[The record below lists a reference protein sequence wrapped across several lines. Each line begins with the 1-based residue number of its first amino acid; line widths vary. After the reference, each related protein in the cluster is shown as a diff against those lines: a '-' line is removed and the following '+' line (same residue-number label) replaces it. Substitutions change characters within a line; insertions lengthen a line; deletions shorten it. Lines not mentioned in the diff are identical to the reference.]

1 MEEVREKEKKKTTTR
16 RKKVEEKDS
25 IKKDKTEEKK
35 VTKKVTKN
43 NKKEENKL
51 SNSFNLIEVIII
63 MIITAVFGI
72 LIGSCVAY
80 FRDDING
87 ENVPESFKE
96 FVNVYNDLV
105 SEYYF
110 DLDESKLIEAGIKGM
125 LQYLD
130 DPHSSYL
137 DYDDSNSLNLE
148 LEGEYV
154 GMGATITVE
163 KDGYVYISDM
173 FVNSPAANAGFK
185 VGDRIIAVDGEKVT
199 DKNAVEVSYKVKGQE
214 GTGVDITIVRDGVEQ
229 TIRLIR
235 AKVEI
240 PSVSYKVVENTN
252 TGYIKIDIFA
262 KNTPEQF
269 KRAMNELNALNIES
283 LIIDVRDNSG
293 GYLSS
298 AEKIISYFLDKGDI
312 IYQLDSKGVI
322 EKVRNTNEK
331 LYDIPVAV
339 ITNKMSASAS
349 EILAISLKEN
359 INAVLIGQITFG
371 KGTVQKAVRL
381 ESGAMI
387 KYTIQEWLSPNG
399 NKINLVGVKPDY
411 EVGNA
416 DEHYDAQVQK
426 AVEVLK
432 NNKK

>member
-1 MEEVREKEKKKTTTR
+1 MEEVKDKEKKKTTTR
-16 RKKVEEKDS
+16 RKKVESNDNIKEKVL
-25 IKKDKTEEKK
+25 EEKENKK
-35 VTKKVTKN
+35 VTKKD
-43 NKKEENKL
+43 KKEENK
-51 SNSFNLIEVIII
+51 SSTNFNLIEVIII

-72 LIGSCVAY
+72 LIGSFVTY
-80 FRDDING
+80 FRDDINN
-87 ENVPESFKE
+87 ENVPDSFKE
-96 FVNVYNDLV
+96 FVDVYNDLV

-137 DYDDSNSLNLE
+137 DYDDSSSLNLE

-269 KRAMNELNALNIES
+269 KRAINELNAQGVDS

-331 LYDIPVAV
+331 LYDLPVAV

-359 INAVLIGQITFG
+359 IDAVLIGQITFG

>member
-1 MEEVREKEKKKTTTR
+1 MEEVKDKEKKKTTTR
-16 RKKVEEKDS
+16 RKKVESNDNIKEKVL
-25 IKKDKTEEKK
+25 EEKENKK
-35 VTKKVTKN
+35 VTKKD
-43 NKKEENKL
+43 KKEENK
-51 SNSFNLIEVIII
+51 SSTNFNLIEVIII

-72 LIGSCVAY
+72 LIGSCVTY
-80 FRDDING
+80 FRDDINN
-87 ENVPESFKE
+87 ENVPDSFKE
-96 FVNVYNDLV
+96 FVDVYNDLV

-110 DLDESKLIEAGIKGM
+110 DLDESKLLEAGIKGM

-137 DYDDSNSLNLE
+137 DYDDSSSLNLE

-185 VGDRIIAVDGEKVT
+185 VGDRIVAVDGEKVT

-269 KRAMNELNALNIES
+269 KRAMNELNAQGVDS

-331 LYDIPVAV
+331 LYDLPVAV

-359 INAVLIGQITFG
+359 IDAVLIGQITFG

>member
-1 MEEVREKEKKKTTTR
+1 MEEVKEKEKKKTTTR
-16 RKKVEEKDS
+16 RKKVENKDN
-25 IKKDKTEEKK
+25 IKENVLEETKEKK
-35 VTKKVTKN
+35 KVSKK
-43 NKKEENKL
+43 NKKEE
-51 SNSFNLIEVIII
+51 SNSSTSFNLIEVIII

-80 FRDDING
+80 FRDDINN
-87 ENVPESFKE
+87 ENVPDSFKE
-96 FVNVYNDLV
+96 FVDVYNDLV

-125 LQYLD
+125 LQYLG

-185 VGDRIIAVDGEKVT
+185 VGDRIVAVDGEKVT

-229 TIRLIR
+229 TIKLIR

-240 PSVSYKVVENTN
+240 PSVSYYVVENTN

-269 KRAMNELNALNIES
+269 KRAMGELTAQKIDS

-322 EKVRNTNEK
+322 EKVKNTNEK

-349 EILAISLKEN
+349 EILAVSLKEN
-359 INAVLIGQITFG
+359 INATLIGQVTFG

-416 DEHYDAQVQK
+416 DDHYDAQVEK

>member
-1 MEEVREKEKKKTTTR
+1 MEELKDKEKKKTTTR
-16 RKKVEEKDS
+16 RKKVE
-25 IKKDKTEEKK
+25 KKDDIKEEVLEEKVNK
-35 VTKKVTKN
+35 IVTKRDE
-43 NKKEENKL
+43 KEESK
-51 SNSFNLIEVIII
+51 SSSSFNLIEVIII

-80 FRDDING
+80 FRDDINN
-87 ENVPESFKE
+87 ENVPDSFKE

-137 DYDDSNSLNLE
+137 DYDDSSSLNLE

-269 KRAMNELNALNIES
+269 KRAMNELNAQGVDS

-298 AEKIISYFLDKGDI
+298 AEKIISYFLEKGDI

-331 LYDIPVAV
+331 LYDLPVAV

-359 INAVLIGQITFG
+359 VNAVLIGQITFG

-416 DEHYDAQVQK
+416 DEHYDAQVKK

>member
-1 MEEVREKEKKKTTTR
+1 MEEVKDKEKKKTTTR
-16 RKKVEEKDS
+16 RKKVESNDNIKEKVL
-25 IKKDKTEEKK
+25 EEKENKK
-35 VTKKVTKN
+35 VTKKD
-43 NKKEENKL
+43 KKEENK
-51 SNSFNLIEVIII
+51 SSTNFNLIEVIII

-72 LIGSCVAY
+72 LIGSCVTY
-80 FRDDING
+80 FRDDINN
-87 ENVPESFKE
+87 ENVPDSFKE
-96 FVNVYNDLV
+96 FVDVYNDLV

-137 DYDDSNSLNLE
+137 DYDDSSSLNLE

-240 PSVSYKVVENTN
+240 PSVSYKVVKNTN

-262 KNTPEQF
+262 KQLNYSI
-269 KRAMNELNALNIES
+269 KRFS
-283 LIIDVRDNSG
+283 R
-293 GYLSS
+293 
-298 AEKIISYFLDKGDI
+298 
-312 IYQLDSKGVI
+312 
-322 EKVRNTNEK
+322 
-331 LYDIPVAV
+331 
-339 ITNKMSASAS
+339 
-349 EILAISLKEN
+349 
-359 INAVLIGQITFG
+359 
-371 KGTVQKAVRL
+371 
-381 ESGAMI
+381 
-387 KYTIQEWLSPNG
+387 
-399 NKINLVGVKPDY
+399 
-411 EVGNA
+411 
-416 DEHYDAQVQK
+416 
-426 AVEVLK
+426 
-432 NNKK
+432 

>member
-1 MEEVREKEKKKTTTR
+1 MEEVKEKEKKKTTTR
-16 RKKVEEKDS
+16 RKKVENKDN
-25 IKKDKTEEKK
+25 IKENVLEETKEKK
-35 VTKKVTKN
+35 KVSKK
-43 NKKEENKL
+43 NKKEEGN
-51 SNSFNLIEVIII
+51 SSTSFNLIEVIII

-80 FRDDING
+80 FRDDINN
-87 ENVPESFKE
+87 ENVPDSFKE
-96 FVNVYNDLV
+96 FVDVYNDLV

-125 LQYLD
+125 LQYLG

-185 VGDRIIAVDGEKVT
+185 VGDRIVAVDGEKVT

-229 TIRLIR
+229 TIKLIR

-240 PSVSYKVVENTN
+240 PSVSYYVVENTN

-269 KRAMNELNALNIES
+269 KRAMGELTAQKIDS

-322 EKVRNTNEK
+322 EKVKNTNEK

-349 EILAISLKEN
+349 EILAVSLKEN
-359 INAVLIGQITFG
+359 INATLIGQVTFG

-416 DEHYDAQVQK
+416 DDHYDAQVEK
-426 AVEVLK
+426 AIEVLK

>member
-1 MEEVREKEKKKTTTR
+1 MEEVKDKEKKKTTTR
-16 RKKVEEKDS
+16 RKKVESNDNIKEKVL
-25 IKKDKTEEKK
+25 EEKENKK
-35 VTKKVTKN
+35 VTKKD
-43 NKKEENKL
+43 KKEENK
-51 SNSFNLIEVIII
+51 SSTNFNLIEVIII

-72 LIGSCVAY
+72 LIGSCVTY
-80 FRDDING
+80 FRDDINN
-87 ENVPESFKE
+87 ENVPDSFKE
-96 FVNVYNDLV
+96 FVDVYNDLV

-137 DYDDSNSLNLE
+137 DYDDSSSLNLE

-269 KRAMNELNALNIES
+269 KRAMNELNAQGVDS

-331 LYDIPVAV
+331 LYDLPVAV

-359 INAVLIGQITFG
+359 IDAVLIGQITFG

>member
-1 MEEVREKEKKKTTTR
+1 MEEVKDKEKKKTTTR
-16 RKKVEEKDS
+16 RKKVESNDNIKEKVL
-25 IKKDKTEEKK
+25 EEKENKK
-35 VTKKVTKN
+35 VTKKE
-43 NKKEENKL
+43 KKEENK
-51 SNSFNLIEVIII
+51 SSTNFNLIEVIII

-72 LIGSCVAY
+72 LIGSCVTY
-80 FRDDING
+80 FRDDINN
-87 ENVPESFKE
+87 ENVPDSFKE
-96 FVNVYNDLV
+96 FVDVYNDLV

-137 DYDDSNSLNLE
+137 DYDDSSSLNLE

-185 VGDRIIAVDGEKVT
+185 VGDRIVAVDGEKVT

-214 GTGVDITIVRDGVEQ
+214 GTGVDITIVRDGIEQ

-269 KRAMNELNALNIES
+269 KRAMNELNAQGVDS

-331 LYDIPVAV
+331 LYDLPVAV

-359 INAVLIGQITFG
+359 IDAVLIGQITFG

>member
-1 MEEVREKEKKKTTTR
+1 MEEVKDKEKKKTTTR
-16 RKKVEEKDS
+16 RKKVESNDNIKEKVL
-25 IKKDKTEEKK
+25 EEKENKK
-35 VTKKVTKN
+35 VTKKD
-43 NKKEENKL
+43 KKEENK
-51 SNSFNLIEVIII
+51 SSTNFNLIEVIII

-72 LIGSCVAY
+72 LIGSCVTY
-80 FRDDING
+80 FRDDINN
-87 ENVPESFKE
+87 ENVPDSFKE
-96 FVNVYNDLV
+96 FVDVYNDLV

-137 DYDDSNSLNLE
+137 DYDDSSSLNLE

-240 PSVSYKVVENTN
+240 PSVSYKVVKNTN

-269 KRAMNELNALNIES
+269 KRAMNELNAQGVDS

-322 EKVRNTNEK
+322 EKVKNTNEK
-331 LYDIPVAV
+331 LYDLPVAV

-359 INAVLIGQITFG
+359 IDAVLIGQITFG

-426 AVEVLK
+426 AVAVLK

>member
-1 MEEVREKEKKKTTTR
+1 MEEVKDKEKKKTTTR
-16 RKKVEEKDS
+16 RKKVESNDNIKEKVL
-25 IKKDKTEEKK
+25 EEKENKK
-35 VTKKVTKN
+35 VTKKD
-43 NKKEENKL
+43 KKEENK
-51 SNSFNLIEVIII
+51 SSTNFNLIEVIII

-72 LIGSCVAY
+72 LIGSCVTY
-80 FRDDING
+80 FRDDINN
-87 ENVPESFKE
+87 ENVPDSFKE
-96 FVNVYNDLV
+96 FVDVYNDLV

-137 DYDDSNSLNLE
+137 DYDDSSSLNLE

-240 PSVSYKVVENTN
+240 PSVSYKVVENTD

-269 KRAMNELNALNIES
+269 KRAMNELNAQGVDS

-331 LYDIPVAV
+331 LYDLPVAV

-359 INAVLIGQITFG
+359 IDAVLIGQITFG

>member
-1 MEEVREKEKKKTTTR
+1 M
-16 RKKVEEKDS
+16 
-25 IKKDKTEEKK
+25 
-35 VTKKVTKN
+35 
-43 NKKEENKL
+43 
-51 SNSFNLIEVIII
+51 
-63 MIITAVFGI
+63 
-72 LIGSCVAY
+72 
-80 FRDDING
+80 
-87 ENVPESFKE
+87 
-96 FVNVYNDLV
+96 YNDLV

-137 DYDDSNSLNLE
+137 DYDDSSSLNLE

-240 PSVSYKVVENTN
+240 PSVSYKVVKNTN

-269 KRAMNELNALNIES
+269 KRAMNELNAQGVDS

-322 EKVRNTNEK
+322 EKVKNTNEK
-331 LYDIPVAV
+331 LYDLPVAV

-359 INAVLIGQITFG
+359 IDAVLIGQITFG

-426 AVEVLK
+426 AVAVLK

>member
-1 MEEVREKEKKKTTTR
+1 MEEVKDKEKKKTTTR
-16 RKKVEEKDS
+16 RKKVESNDNIKEKVL
-25 IKKDKTEEKK
+25 EEKENKK
-35 VTKKVTKN
+35 VTKKD
-43 NKKEENKL
+43 KKEENKF
-51 SNSFNLIEVIII
+51 STNFNLIEVIII

-72 LIGSCVAY
+72 LIGSCVTY
-80 FRDDING
+80 FRDDINN
-87 ENVPESFKE
+87 ENVPDSFKE
-96 FVNVYNDLV
+96 FVDVYNDLV

-137 DYDDSNSLNLE
+137 DYDASNSLNLE

-269 KRAMNELNALNIES
+269 KRAMNELNAQGVDS

-331 LYDIPVAV
+331 LYDLPVAI

-359 INAVLIGQITFG
+359 IDAVLIGQITFG

>member
-1 MEEVREKEKKKTTTR
+1 
-16 RKKVEEKDS
+16 
-25 IKKDKTEEKK
+25 
-35 VTKKVTKN
+35 
-43 NKKEENKL
+43 
-51 SNSFNLIEVIII
+51 
-63 MIITAVFGI
+63 
-72 LIGSCVAY
+72 
-80 FRDDING
+80 
-87 ENVPESFKE
+87 
-96 FVNVYNDLV
+96 
-105 SEYYF
+105 
-110 DLDESKLIEAGIKGM
+110 
-125 LQYLD
+125 
-130 DPHSSYL
+130 
-137 DYDDSNSLNLE
+137 
-148 LEGEYV
+148 
-154 GMGATITVE
+154 
-163 KDGYVYISDM
+163 
-173 FVNSPAANAGFK
+173 
-185 VGDRIIAVDGEKVT
+185 
-199 DKNAVEVSYKVKGQE
+199 
-214 GTGVDITIVRDGVEQ
+214 
-229 TIRLIR
+229 
-235 AKVEI
+235 
-240 PSVSYKVVENTN
+240 
-252 TGYIKIDIFA
+252 
-262 KNTPEQF
+262 
-269 KRAMNELNALNIES
+269 MNELNAQGVDS

-322 EKVRNTNEK
+322 EKVINTNEK
-331 LYDIPVAV
+331 LYDLPVAV

-359 INAVLIGQITFG
+359 IDAVLIGQITFG